1 MIADDRSH
9 QGPAGR
15 YLALGNTETC
25 GEADRPFIAASY
37 PLVNLG
43 HGDIDLTLRSN
54 VVLLVSE
61 AWFASSTVQ
70 ILKFYMNPVA
80 RPIFQLINAAHV
92 TV

>member
-1 MIADDRSH
+1 MIVVIKVRPVATWPLATQKR
-9 QGPAGR
+9 AGKPTGVHR
-15 YLALGNTETC
+15 GLV
-25 GEADRPFIAASY
+25 F
-37 PLVNLG
+37 LVNLG

-80 RPIFQLINAAHV
+80 RPIF
-92 TV
+92 